1 MWVERAGAD
10 GVFLDGTPWG
20 GAYYPDPSNLRDYE
34 SRAEIEAA
42 TRAFVDNLR
51 TVTMVIDDEWKD
63 GRQEHLDGLWD
74 EGWMGYD
81 STIPTWGFDS
91 PARWETAVAT
101 VEQVSA
107 RKKLDLSQGW
117 YHHGNRFELEY
128 LIASYLLGKRSN
140 SALFQPCPIDSPH
153 LPEGSPYD
161 LSCYAAD
168 VYAAELE
175 AYPEI
180 FDVELGPPMGVRY
193 PVEEHLWAR
202 EFQRGRV
209 YVNASLTESRVVDL
223 GETMQN
229 VDDGAVDGL
238 TLPPRT
244 GAILRRAG
252 GTAVTEVGA
261 VTPRQSRL
269 EPNHPN
275 PFNARTILPYAVGRE
290 GFVEF
295 TVYDLQGQLVRRL
308 VSGERSPGF
317 YKTVWDGTNAGGE
330 AVASG
335 VYVSRLLVGSSFR
348 QRPQDD
354 ADAVGGG
361 ELPAWIPGF
370 RQSNAKGLD
379 NRLWRCGEI
388 YPGRRTGIPAEVAGH
403 SPRFRIPRHSG
414 ARQNAEFNPKE
425 QSGHRMN
432 HNWLNRPGI
441 LLLLAF
447 HAVLLQADPGASQQT
462 EGEAVPA
469 SSEMDSRKVLDIQ
482 ATNAFTRA
490 AGALHDMLQAAGHS
504 EWSPA
509 RLQGVLGNAFSYET
523 RKGAARVWQEASLDW
538 WLFLQILP
546 ELDLGCRIKRFQVRH
561 QEDALWSPGG
571 PGSGFRPRHQ
581 DKSQALKAAAWEA
594 VRESIDRGI
603 PAVAWNPM
611 SFEQAEAGLSA
622 RDWGLLVG
630 YDLSD
635 ETYTVRH
642 NYVRDD
648 FTVRYDEIG
657 HTEPSELFCVL
668 VYDGPKPGDLTRV
681 HIEGPEK
688 RRRLRERNPLRS
700 GGIHLFRGRARLR
713 SYRVVG
719 GSSRI
724 RGRRPGAG
732 PLPDLGADG
741 TSGICR
747 RVPP

>member
-1 MWVERAGAD
+1 M
-10 GVFLDGTPWG
+10 
-20 GAYYPDPSNLRDYE
+20 
-34 SRAEIEAA
+34 
-42 TRAFVDNLR
+42 
-51 TVTMVIDDEWKD
+51 TMVIDDEWKD

-128 LIASYLLGKRSN
+128 LVASYLLGKRSN

-244 GAILRRAG
+244 GAILRSAG
-252 GTAVTEVGA
+252 GTVVTGVEAVA
-261 VTPRQSRL
+261 PRQSRL

-290 GFVEF
+290 GFVEL

-317 YKTVWDGTNAGGE
+317 HKTAWDGTNAGGE

-335 VYVSRLLVGSSFR
+335 VYVSRLQVGSSFR
-348 QRPQDD
+348 
-354 ADAVGGG
+354 
-361 ELPAWIPGF
+361 E
-370 RQSNAKGLD
+370 
-379 NRLWRCGEI
+379 
-388 YPGRRTGIPAEVAGH
+388 
-403 SPRFRIPRHSG
+403 
-414 ARQNAEFNPKE
+414 
-425 QSGHRMN
+425 
-432 HNWLNRPGI
+432 
-441 LLLLAF
+441 
-447 HAVLLQADPGASQQT
+447 
-462 EGEAVPA
+462 
-469 SSEMDSRKVLDIQ
+469 SRKM
-482 ATNAFTRA
+482 
-490 AGALHDMLQAAGHS
+490 MLM
-504 EWSPA
+504 
-509 RLQGVLGNAFSYET
+509 R
-523 RKGAARVWQEASLDW
+523 
-538 WLFLQILP
+538 
-546 ELDLGCRIKRFQVRH
+546 
-561 QEDALWSPGG
+561 
-571 PGSGFRPRHQ
+571 
-581 DKSQALKAAAWEA
+581 
-594 VRESIDRGI
+594 
-603 PAVAWNPM
+603 
-611 SFEQAEAGLSA
+611 
-622 RDWGLLVG
+622 
-630 YDLSD
+630 
-635 ETYTVRH
+635 
-642 NYVRDD
+642 
-648 FTVRYDEIG
+648 
-657 HTEPSELFCVL
+657 
-668 VYDGPKPGDLTRV
+668 
-681 HIEGPEK
+681 
-688 RRRLRERNPLRS
+688 
-700 GGIHLFRGRARLR
+700 
-713 SYRVVG
+713 
-719 GSSRI
+719 
-724 RGRRPGAG
+724 
-732 PLPDLGADG
+732 
-741 TSGICR
+741 
-747 RVPP
+747 